1 MYQTRRTMILNDI
14 VKVICINPS
23 FEVIDDIIDIIQK
36 LINVQIHQVIIIGS
50 IYFNEGSKI
59 KTSFEI
65 STIKYELRMLLHT
78 KKSE

>member
-14 VKVICINPS
+14 VKVICINLS

-59 KTSFEI
+59 KTHL
-65 STIKYELRMLLHT
+65 K
-78 KKSE
+78 